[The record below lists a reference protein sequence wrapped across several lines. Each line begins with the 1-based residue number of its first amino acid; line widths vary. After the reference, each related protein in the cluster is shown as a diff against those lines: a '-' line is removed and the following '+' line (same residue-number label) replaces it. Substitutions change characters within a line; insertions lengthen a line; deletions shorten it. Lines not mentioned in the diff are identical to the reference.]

1 MSIWSCHRAAATQR
15 EHGIS
20 LTAQSAYYK
29 QVSGWTQFANGSD
42 KNVRVLWTAHS
53 VRRSLPVRSKSKAQ
67 SKKRLNAR
75 LVKSVLT
82 SGHLC
87 KCVLLSSAEWAVKTG
102 KRRGGFLTTVR
113 PGLEKHAWWVHGRY
127 FWVFQARRWNSS
139 GDLRSSGHTLACPA
153 KLSGCERRV
162 NDILAQRV
170 GRCFTLNG
178 HTAGELT
185 LTGAVCSGS
194 ETEHLLQDSLHGAPS
209 TTGWSTGPWTVLCI
223 VKTLFVNCA

>member
-1 MSIWSCHRAAATQR
+1 MFVFCGLRTVWGGHCLFDPNLKHNPK
-15 EHGIS
+15 
-20 LTAQSAYYK
+20 SALMPDLSK
-29 QVSGWTQFANGSD
+29 VSW
-42 KNVRVLWTAHS
+42 H
-53 VRRSLPVRSKSKAQ
+53 
-67 SKKRLNAR
+67 
-75 LVKSVLT
+75 LVVWR
-82 SGHLC
+82 
-87 KCVLLSSAEWAVKTG
+87 CVLLSSAEWAVKTG

-139 GDLRSSGHTLACPA
+139 GDLRSSGHSLACPA